1 MHKSYQRTALD
12 NECGAI
18 RVQTFRR
25 ADMGWNDWFGQAG
38 GGRRLVIGFAVAL
51 VAAATSIP
59 ASAGIAATKHNLG
72 SSGAAPS
79 NVIVTAPNGTTSTV
93 TITPNQFSGTAEI
106 CVFCHTPH
114 GADTSAA
121 VPLWNRT
128 LSAATNYTTYD
139 TLGTSTLDGKVA
151 PVGSVSI
158 ACLSCHDG
166 VTSMSAVINAPGS
179 GLAGDAAWKAGTWTG
194 DNQAGGL
201 MTGVAKL
208 GTDLTND
215 HPIGIQYGGGGI
227 TLAAPGHATNDPDFR
242 ATANM
247 QTANGASRVWW
258 VDTTAPN
265 SSLGTRQKTDMMLY
279 TRTVATAA
287 GVPEPFV
294 ECASC
299 HDPHTSDNPTFLRIS
314 NAGSAVCLACH
325 IK

>member
-1 MHKSYQRTALD
+1 MRWS
-12 NECGAI
+12 
-18 RVQTFRR
+18 
-25 ADMGWNDWFGQAG
+25 DWFGEAG
-38 GGRRLVIGFAVAL
+38 ASRRWVVGVAVAFL
-51 VAAATSIP
+51 AAASSVP
-59 ASAGIAATKHNLG
+59 ASAGIASTKHNLG
-72 SSGAAPS
+72 TTGAAPTTTGTG
-79 NVIVTAPNGTTSTV
+79 TATI

-114 GADTSAA
+114 GADTSAV

-179 GLAGDAAWKAGTWTG
+179 GLAGDATWKAGTWSG
-194 DNQAGGL
+194 DHQTNGV
-201 MTGVAKL
+201 MTGVAAI

-215 HPIGIQYGGGGI
+215 HPIGIQYGGGNI
-227 TLAAPGHATNDPDFR
+227 TVDAPAATTRDPDFR
-242 ATANM
+242 TPNYM
-247 QTANGASRVWW
+247 LTANGNSKVWW
-258 VDTTAPN
+258 VDTAPGQA
-265 SSLGTRQKTDMMLY
+265 GTRQKTDMMLY

-287 GVPEPFV
+287 GVAEPFV

-314 NAGSAVCLACH
+314 NSGSAVCLACH